1 MADGKLIH
9 EKTAGDRFMFYLT
22 SAGVTIAM
30 GMTLK
35 FYYDFAFPKKA

>member
-1 MADGKLIH
+1 MVH
-9 EKTAGDRFMFYLT
+9 EKTSADRVGFYLS
-22 SAGVTIAM
+22 SALITVGM